1 MKRVAAS
8 NIAFWIGVIS
18 IAVGILSYFSPG
30 RVLGIVPLF
39 GINASSFIHFANAC
53 FLIGILSLLARMYDR
68 MPEQKKEEETGSE

>member
-30 RVLGIVPLF
+30 RVFGIVPLF

-53 FLIGILSLLARMYDR
+53 FLIGILSLLARMYDKIA
-68 MPEQKKEEETGSE
+68 PTEKKEE